1 MNTHETI
8 LWGVRDG
15 NESWQEEILST
26 NPARFDE
33 IKALAA
39 RDGFGGFRIGTVDL
53 STAPD
58 FTSARMF
65 ARRVASK

>member
-15 NESWQEEILST
+15 NEAWQEEILST
-26 NPARFDE
+26 NPARFEE

-39 RDGFGGFRIGTVDL
+39 QDGFGKFRIGTVDL
-53 STAPD
+53 STTPD

-65 ARRVASK
+65 ARKGANL